1 MKHAFKLC
9 TVHNSWT
16 DGKLASFCWLLVY
29 FWESRLAFRRNFSL
43 SLSLSLESSHS
54 HSQLSFSFDG
64 LVQPGPE
71 PGNGGRAKDTRRSWW
86 GGGLSGF
93 AFGSIMLIKA
103 NEVMASYWYENLL
116 DASSQPPLPPPSFI
130 PTELLLLLLDI
141 SNNGLYS
148 SRSSRVYLYYFSFL
162 PLL

>member
-116 DASSQPPLPPPSFI
+116 DASSQPPLPPPFFYPDRAAAASAGYI
-130 PTELLLLLLDI
+130 KQWCI
-141 SNNGLYS
+141 
-148 SRSSRVYLYYFSFL
+148 
-162 PLL
+162 